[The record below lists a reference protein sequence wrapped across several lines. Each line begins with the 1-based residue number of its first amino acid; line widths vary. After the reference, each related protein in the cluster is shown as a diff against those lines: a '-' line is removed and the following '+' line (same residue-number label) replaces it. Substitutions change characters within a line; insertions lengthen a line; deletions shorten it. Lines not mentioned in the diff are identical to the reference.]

1 MFTKQH
7 KFSRQVSLALAAAAL
22 VATFSSPVHAGSAFE
37 RGPDPTV
44 ESVSQKGPFDID
56 AYVIA
61 RANAKGYGGATVY
74 YPKSG
79 TQTFGVVSITP
90 GFLASQANYK
100 PLAQFVASHGFVVIN
115 LDPVTIFDQ
124 PDSRANEMAA
134 ALKQVV
140 GMVNTGKVPFAVV
153 TDVSRRA
160 VSGHSMGGGGTLMA
174 ATADPS
180 LKAAVPL
187 APWSLVKSFARDA
200 VPTMIVA
207 CQKDTIATPSQH
219 ADLFYASLPA
229 NLPRG
234 EVEVKGVDHMCSTNY
249 APAYVNEVGMV
260 VVSWLKRFL
269 DEDMRYDSLVK
280 DGLNTTGDFSRF
292 DVQGF

>member
-1 MFTKQH
+1 MFTKQY
-7 KFSRQVSLALAAAAL
+7 KFSRQASLALAAAAL
-22 VATFSSPVHAGSAFE
+22 VAMFSSPVQAGSAFE

-44 ESVSQKGPFDID
+44 ETVSQKGSFDID

-61 RANAKGYGGATVY
+61 RASAKGYGGATVY

-79 TQTFGVVSITP
+79 TQTFGIVSITP
-90 GFLASQANYK
+90 GFLGSQANYK

-124 PDSRANEMAA
+124 PDARANEMAA

-140 GMVNTGKVPFAVV
+140 SMAKAGKVPFAAV
-153 TDVSRRA
+153 TDVTRRA

-174 ATADPS
+174 ATADPT

-207 CQKDTIATPSQH
+207 CEKDIIAAPKQH
-219 ADLFYASLPA
+219 ADQFYASLD
-229 NLPRG
+229 NGLPRG
-234 EVEVKGVDHMCSTNY
+234 EVEVKGVDHMCSTNL
-249 APAYVNEVGMV
+249 APNYVDEVGKV

-269 DEDMRYDSLVK
+269 DEDMRYDGLVK
-280 DGLNTTGDFSRF
+280 GGINVGDFSRF